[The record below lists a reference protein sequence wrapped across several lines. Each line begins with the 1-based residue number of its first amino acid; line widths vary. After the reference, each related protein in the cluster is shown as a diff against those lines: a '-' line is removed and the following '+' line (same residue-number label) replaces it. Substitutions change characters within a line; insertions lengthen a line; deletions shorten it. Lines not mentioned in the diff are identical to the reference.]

1 MDHGKDKPKVKLV
14 GMGLPSTVHRF
25 LQTERCTSRP
35 RRTCTPSASDDERL
49 RVFSRQKFSLASLRL
64 DVSWPPDF
72 WWWDDSTLILGF
84 LPIGLAYHA
93 LFDRIAL
100 LGWLAISKAWP
111 SELEN
116 FADEGE
122 ETESSEN

>member
-1 MDHGKDKPKVKLV
+1 MRGSESSAGRNLV
-14 GMGLPSTVHRF
+14 WLLFVLMF
-25 LQTERCTSRP
+25 LGHQ
-35 RRTCTPSASDDERL
+35 
-49 RVFSRQKFSLASLRL
+49 
-64 DVSWPPDF
+64 DF

-93 LFDRIAL
+93 LFSIGCAL

-122 ETESSEN
+122 ETESYEN